1 MINEV
6 SKNKKIAL
14 VVTLAVVA
22 AGYYGYSKVN
32 YAGIV
37 SNEIEKIV
45 PFENEKLALERVHET
60 DKNFTLELTLS
71 GVTSNAKNI
80 DEFKSHYDEVAL
92 NYICQS
98 SNYDTQFEE
107 GYHISLDIK
116 YLDEPD
122 KTFNRIYVSKE
133 KCSELSI

>member
-1 MINEV
+1 MTNKF

-22 AGYYGYSKVN
+22 TGYYSYSKVN
-32 YAGIV
+32 YARTV

-45 PFENEKLALERVHET
+45 PFENEKLALERVHEI
-60 DKNFTLELTLS
+60 DNNFILELTLS
-71 GVTSNAKNI
+71 GVTSKAKNI
-80 DEFKSHYDEVAL
+80 DEFKYHYDKVAL
-92 NYICQS
+92 NYICQN
-98 SNYDTQFEE
+98 SNYDNQFEE
-107 GYHISLDIK
+107 GYQISLDIK
-116 YLDEPD
+116 YSDEPD